1 MLIIQLLNLQNERK
15 TFSRKIHESYK
26 YWKVVKIVAYGCK
39 HTGFFHGFWEIL
51 WKRNKEIGICY
62 NNFALW
68 KIETIVAAKRQ
79 KQPFRGVLQVFVEL
93 LPKLKGILLN
103 SCFFSFRIFHWYLI
117 TNLMLL
123 KYLSFD
129 FFISASL

>member
-1 MLIIQLLNLQNERK
+1 MLIIQLSNLQNERK

-39 HTGFFHGFWEIL
+39 HTGFFHGFWETL

-79 KQPFRGVLQVFVEL
+79 KQPFRGVLQVLVEL
-93 LPKLKGILLN
+93 LPKLKGILLK
-103 SCFFSFRIFHWYLI
+103 SCFFSVRIFHWYLI